1 MYICLSI
8 CVYNQWAFNCAYLF
22 VACSGLPCKY
32 PATCVD
38 GATTDDYVCVC
49 PEGYSGTNCDTVAG
63 TWAPEYL
70 PAKKTMEKI
79 ITLTWKNNF
88 IHLGFILLNWLCNRF
103 ISIFGQCSKDKLLS
117 SGRFFV
123 LNKHVV
129 LDNGYLRISDDQ
141 IYENLIWLSYS
152 NGHSYGQFWRRFYY
166 VDDAWLNRG
175 RF

>member
-1 MYICLSI
+1 MASL
-8 CVYNQWAFNCAYLF
+8 VNTQQRVWMAPLQM
-22 VACSGLPCKY
+22 
-32 PATCVD
+32 
-38 GATTDDYVCVC
+38 TTPVCVLR
-49 PEGYSGTNCDTVAG
+49 DTLVL
-63 TWAPEYL
+63 TVIQSLVREHLNIYPL
-70 PAKKTMEKI
+70 RKTMEKI
-79 ITLTWKNNF
+79 IALTLTNNC
-88 IHLGFILLNWLCNRF
+88 IYLGFILLNWLCNRF
-103 ISIFGQCSKDKLLS
+103 ISIFCQCSKDKLLLS
-117 SGRFFV
+117 RFFFV

>member
-1 MYICLSI
+1 MASLVNTQQRVWMAPLQMTTSVSVRQDTLVLTVIQSQVREHLNI
-8 CVYNQWAFNCAYLF
+8 
-22 VACSGLPCKY
+22 Y
-32 PATCVD
+32 P
-38 GATTDDYVCVC
+38 
-49 PEGYSGTNCDTVAG
+49 
-63 TWAPEYL
+63 L
-70 PAKKTMEKI
+70 KQTMEKI
-79 ITLTWKNNF
+79 IELTFWKTC
-88 IHLGFILLNWLCNRF
+88 IYLGFILLNWLCNRF
-103 ISIFGQCSKDKLLS
+103 ISIFCQCSKDKLLS